1 MCIHNQLA
9 AMTYLSE
16 QFTIH
21 GAVPSKSNS
30 YKIITISGHASLA
43 KQPPLRRYERDFA
56 LQCPLRGEDLQR
68 RFRLDI
74 DVYFASDR
82 NDLDNALKAVLDC
95 LQGCQAIHNDRL
107 CVEIHARKLVDK
119 TNPRCVMAIIPME

>member
-95 LQGCQAIHNDRL
+95 LQGCRAIHNLTAYAWRSTP
-107 CVEIHARKLVDK
+107 ASWSTKP
-119 TNPRCVMAIIPME
+119 TPAA

>member
-1 MCIHNQLA
+1 
-9 AMTYLSE
+9 MTYLTE
-16 QFTIH
+16 RFTIH

-95 LQGCQAIHNDRL
+95 LQGCKAIRNDRL
-107 CVEIHARKLVDK
+107 CLEIHARKLVDK
-119 TNPRCVMAIIPME
+119 SNPRCVMTITPLE

>member
-1 MCIHNQLA
+1 MNYIG
-9 AMTYLSE
+9 E
-16 QFTIH
+16 KFVVH
-21 GAVPSKSNS
+21 GAVPSKANS
-30 YKIITISGHASLA
+30 YKIIDIGGHASLA

-95 LQGCQAIHNDRL
+95 LQGCKAIRNDRL

-119 TNPRCVMAIIPME
+119 RNPRCVMALILIE

>member
-1 MCIHNQLA
+1 
-9 AMTYLSE
+9 MTYLTE
-16 QFTIH
+16 KFTIH

-43 KQPPLRRYERDFA
+43 KQPPLRRYERAFA

-82 NDLDNALKAVLDC
+82 ND
-95 LQGCQAIHNDRL
+95 RL

-119 TNPRCVMAIIPME
+119 TNPRCVMAIIPLE

>member
-1 MCIHNQLA
+1 
-9 AMTYLSE
+9 MTYLTE
-16 QFTIH
+16 KFTIH

-82 NDLDNALKAVLDC
+82 NDLDNAPKAVLDC
-95 LQGCQAIHNDRL
+95 LQGCKAIHNDRL
-107 CVEIHARKLVDK
+107 CVELHARKLVDK
-119 TNPRCVMAIIPME
+119 SNPRCVMTITPLE

>member
-1 MCIHNQLA
+1 
-9 AMTYLSE
+9 MTYLTE
-16 QFTIH
+16 KFTIH

-74 DVYFASDR
+74 DVYFVSDR

-95 LQGCQAIHNDRL
+95 LQGCKAIHNDRL

-119 TNPRCVMAIIPME
+119 TNPRCVMTITPLE

>member
-1 MCIHNQLA
+1 
-9 AMTYLSE
+9 MTYLSE
-16 QFTIH
+16 KFTVH

-30 YKIITISGHASLA
+30 YKIITINGHASLA
-43 KQPPLRRYERDFA
+43 KQPPLCRYERDFA
-56 LQCPLRGEDLQR
+56 LQCPLRGEDLCR

-95 LQGCQAIHNDRL
+95 LQGCRAIHNDRL

-119 TNPRCVMAIIPME
+119 SDPRCVMAIIPLE